1 MLTGCFIPGPDAAG
15 AKVETYG
22 NPVDGECRGLNIGKP
37 GSPGMLFGMANPIAE
52 PQRFS
57 TNITFDSQF

>member
-1 MLTGCFIPGPDAAG
+1 MLAGSLIPGPDAAG
-15 AKVETYG
+15 AKVETNC
-22 NPVDGECRGLNIGKP
+22 NPIDGECRSLNIGEP
-37 GSPGMLFGMANPIAE
+37 GSPGMLFGLAYPIAE